1 MAESGPEFW
10 RRRITEWARGR
21 EPEELVRA
29 IGELLDTLLSKGL
42 VKENYYE
49 YVTERVA
56 TIMTDYRLGRL
67 SKEGARDQLLG
78 LLMELVEVQAGL
90 RKPRIPRPAR
100 KPAPPPTAA
109 PTTPSAGQEVFP
121 SIEKLREIVRE
132 ELQRF
137 VRALAEEIISGFAVI
152 PEVRRAKM
160 LLPRPRNFRTA
171 AAIVG
176 YRFAGHL
183 FPEEVWLVTRK
194 AYDPI
199 QKRELVVMSFDSDT
213 EYTLRS
219 LFPIDATYFDLGCYI
234 AGCYGWLPL
243 DAYAERDLAKGLV
256 PREYKPWLEW
266 IIKIIKWIR
275 EHMDEARRALA
286 AGEKLVWRYPGTE
299 PVHTPASG

>member
-1 MAESGPEFW
+1 MSEGGPEFW
-10 RRRITEWARGR
+10 RRKIIEWARGR
-21 EPEELVRA
+21 EPEELAHA

-42 VKENYYE
+42 IKEDYYE

-56 TIMTDYRLGRL
+56 SIMSEYRLGRL

-100 KPAPPPTAA
+100 KPSPPPTAVTA
-109 PTTPSAGQEVFP
+109 PSAGQEVFP

-132 ELQRF
+132 ELQRMA
-137 VRALAEEIISGFAVI
+137 RALAEELVSAMAML
-152 PEVRRAKM
+152 PEVARARALM
-160 LLPRPRNFRTA
+160 PRPRDFRTA
-171 AAIVG
+171 AALVG

-183 FPEEVWLVTRK
+183 FPEEVWLETRS

-199 QKRELVVMSFDSDT
+199 QKKNLIVMSFDSDT

-243 DAYAERDLAKGLV
+243 DAYAERDLSKGLV

-275 EHMDEARRALA
+275 EHMDEARKALA
-286 AGEKLVWRYPGTE
+286 GGERLVWRYPGTE